1 MHQVRGVEEL
11 RDGGIDVL
19 LGLVHSLSFV
29 GFLRII
35 CVVKLLAAGIGTVVI
50 NVGVLSFPVLLSE
63 DL

>member
-1 MHQVRGVEEL
+1 MHHVRGVEEL

-19 LGLVHSLSFV
+19 LGLRHSVSFV

-35 CVVKLLAAGIGTVVI
+35 RVVKLLGAGIGTIVV
-50 NVGVLSFPVLLSE
+50 NVGVLTFPVLLSE